1 MFISP
6 KMSIAG
12 LSGRLENKVTAL
24 RSVQNLAKNSPRWM
38 TPMALNNFEAGKGQ
52 HAAAAKKRVFA
63 FDQNSITEQER
74 FAMSKNNV
82 QSIGSI

>member
-12 LSGRLENKVTAL
+12 LSGRPDNKVTAL
-24 RSVQNLAKNSPRWM
+24 RSVKHLAKNSPRWM
-38 TPMALNNFEAGKGQ
+38 TPMAFNNFEAGKQ
-52 HAAAAKKRVFA
+52 HGTAAKKRAFA